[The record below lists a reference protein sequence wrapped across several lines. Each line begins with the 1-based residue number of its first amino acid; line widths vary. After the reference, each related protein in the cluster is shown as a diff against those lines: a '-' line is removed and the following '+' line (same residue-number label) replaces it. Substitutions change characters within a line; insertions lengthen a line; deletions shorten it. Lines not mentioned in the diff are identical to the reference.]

1 VEDYDITIGLHGTP
15 STLSPSVRSEPPL
28 TQQDIFSLLAMG
40 RTQEEQQIYSVQ
52 AQQAG
57 VNTAADALLGGAL
70 NATVSSR
77 IQKLFGGGSVKIDP
91 SWVGSVGNSSARI
104 TVAQQVSN
112 NATLTYATNI
122 NSTAQQLIQAEV
134 SVTNTVSILAVRDE
148 SGVFS
153 LMFKVH
159 KRYR

>member
-1 VEDYDITIGLHGTP
+1 
-15 STLSPSVRSEPPL
+15 
-28 TQQDIFSLLAMG
+28 M
-40 RTQEEQQIYSVQ
+40 Q

-57 VNTAADALLGGAL
+57 VNTTADAILGGAL
-70 NATVSSR
+70 NATLSSR

-91 SWVGSVGNSSARI
+91 SWVGSIGNSTARI
-104 TVAQQVSN
+104 TVSQQISN

-134 SVTNTVSILAVRDE
+134 NVTPTVSILAVRDE

-159 KRYR
+159 KRYQ

>member
-1 VEDYDITIGLHGTP
+1 
-15 STLSPSVRSEPPL
+15 
-28 TQQDIFSLLAMG
+28 
-40 RTQEEQQIYSVQ
+40 
-52 AQQAG
+52 
-57 VNTAADALLGGAL
+57 
-70 NATVSSR
+70 
-77 IQKLFGGGSVKIDP
+77 
-91 SWVGSVGNSSARI
+91 VGNSTARI
-104 TVAQQVSN
+104 TVAQQVSS

-134 SVTNTVSILAVRDE
+134 NVTQTVSILAVRDE